1 VNRLSRFWQELKRR
15 KVVRRNTVY
24 AATAFVILEL
34 LSIIE
39 EPLKLPEWTMLV
51 IIIILS
57 AGFIVSI
64 ILSWLFDFTPE
75 GALERTNPQQQSEIE
90 IKPAASSTW
99 KIASYMSFV
108 VIVGLIAYNIVSG
121 RDLAKELSIL
131 EKSIAV
137 LPFDNMS
144 DDSEFA
150 HLGDAMT
157 DEIIMQL
164 YNINAFEVRSRTSV
178 MQYKNTEKGSPVIGQ
193 ELSVNYLLGGS
204 TQRYEDQIR
213 IRVHLTQAST
223 DNQIWGHVF
232 EGEWKDIFDIQIKV
246 AKQVAEELKTVLSH
260 DEVKSIEKE
269 PTNNVEAYNLYLQGR
284 YLWHSFDKDDK
295 DRSIEYYNQALEI
308 DPNFARAYAG
318 LAIIYHQY
326 SDFGYFPNKEVIP
339 LARKA
344 AVKALE
350 LNNTL
355 DEAHVVLAWM
365 KATYD
370 FDWTGSERGFIHA
383 LKINPNSA
391 FAHLGYSFFLSYVGR
406 HNEAILETQKAV
418 ELDPMDVNMRT
429 NLGLHYYYKREYDTA
444 IEEYRKILELS
455 PNSWYAR
462 SHLAVALSQ
471 KGLYNEAIEEYAKM
485 EYIQI
490 FHWHLGYIYGIAGNR
505 DKALEILNQYLE
517 LSKKEFV
524 SPTHIAI
531 IYIGLGEKDNALEW
545 LEKTYE
551 QNEAG
556 LQFIKV
562 DPMFDNLRSD
572 PRFQD
577 ILDQMNFPDY

>member
-1 VNRLSRFWQELKRR
+1 VNRFSRFWQELKHR

-57 AGFIVSI
+57 AGLIVSI
-64 ILSWLFDFTPE
+64 ILSWLYDFTPE
-75 GALERTNPQQQSEIE
+75 GTLERTNPQQQSEIE
-90 IKPAASSTW
+90 IKPAVSSTW

-108 VIVGLIAYNIVSG
+108 VIVGLIVYNIVSG

-164 YNINAFEVRSRTSV
+164 YNINAFDVRSRTSI

-232 EGEWKDIFDIQIKV
+232 EGEWKDIFDIQVKV
-246 AKQVAEELKTVLSH
+246 AKQVAEELKTVLSLE
-260 DEVKSIEKE
+260 EVERIESN
-269 PTNNVEAYNLYLQGR
+269 PTDNLEAYSMFLKAR
-284 YLWHSFDKDDK
+284 YSWHTYDKDALDI
-295 DRSIEYYNQALEI
+295 SLNYYL
-308 DPNFARAYAG
+308 R
-318 LAIIYHQY
+318 
-326 SDFGYFPNKEVIP
+326 
-339 LARKA
+339 
-344 AVKALE
+344 
-350 LNNTL
+350 
-355 DEAHVVLAWM
+355 
-365 KATYD
+365 
-370 FDWTGSERGFIHA
+370 
-383 LKINPNSA
+383 
-391 FAHLGYSFFLSYVGR
+391 
-406 HNEAILETQKAV
+406 AV
-418 ELDPMDVNMRT
+418 ELDPNFALAYTGLAITYETFAGFGYSQPKVVIPMARKAAIKALELDNSLVEAHAALAWIQLYDRDLAESERGFKRAIELNPNYAFAHYGYSWYLSYIGQLDDAIEQNKRALELDPLDVNSRVS
-429 NLGLHYYYKREYDTA
+429 LGRRYYYKRDYDMA
-444 IEEYRKILELS
+444 IEEYRDILES
-455 PNSWYAR
+455 FPDSWITR
-462 SHLAVALSQ
+462 IMLALVLSQ
-471 KGLYNEAIEEYAKM
+471 KGLHDKAIEQFSRIE
-485 EYIQI
+485 INPSN
-490 FHWHLGYIYGIAGNR
+490 HWYLGFIYGQAGKR
-505 DKALEILNQYLE
+505 SKASETLNQYLE
-517 LSKKEFV
+517 LSKNEYV
-524 SPTHIAI
+524 SPMNIAF
-531 IYIGLGEKDNALEW
+531 IYISLGETDEAFEW
-545 LEKTYE
+545 LEKAYE

-556 LQFIKV
+556 LQLIKV